1 MPLDSAALTQHI
13 ERRHERLR
21 DWRQVA
27 LKEFE
32 KLVAEES
39 RYGDIVFTENTEV
52 PANNAANKE
61 AIKDAEARL
70 AKIGRLLIRK
80 SGTEPLIRVMAE
92 GEDPKL
98 VLDIVDELV
107 DTIQRTQ
114 TV

>member
-52 PANNAANKE
+52 PANNAAK
-61 AIKDAEARL
+61 
-70 AKIGRLLIRK
+70 LLRF
-80 SGTEPLIRVMAE
+80 
-92 GEDPKL
+92 
-98 VLDIVDELV
+98 
-107 DTIQRTQ
+107 IQWWVRAAAASSPPAPPHCYGCLRH
-114 TV
+114 

>member
-52 PANNAANKE
+52 PANNAAK
-61 AIKDAEARL
+61 
-70 AKIGRLLIRK
+70 LLRFIQWCV
-80 SGTEPLIRVMAE
+80 RVATAS
-92 GEDPKL
+92 PPPPPPPR
-98 VLDIVDELV
+98 IVTAACVIEL
-107 DTIQRTQ
+107 
-114 TV
+114 